1 MIGWPATLFIMSL
14 IAGIFGLGA
23 TAGAAVGIA
32 WLPLVAGL
40 IFVILKRK
48 PAQPPADES
57 S

>member
-23 TAGAAVGIA
+23 TAGAAVSIA

-40 IFVILKRK
+40 IFAILKRK
-48 PAQPPADES
+48 PAQLPADETS
-57 S
+57 

>member
-14 IAGIFGLGA
+14 IAGVLGLGA

-40 IFVILKRK
+40 IFAVLKRK
-48 PAQPPADES
+48 TTQLPADDPS
-57 S
+57 